1 MADAT
6 ALREPPRLARP
17 AFLAVLMGLG
27 LWLLSDADFAT
38 SDHVEEITVIVEI
51 QGEVVRVDADVPV
64 HASPREVW
72 EVLTDFDQ
80 LPRFV
85 SNIKSSQ
92 VLFRDGNV
100 VRVAQTGKAS
110 VGPLS
115 FEFQSEREITLHPY
129 TGFESR
135 MLKGNMKRFLG
146 STRLESR
153 DGITH
158 IRYHSEA
165 VPETA
170 PPFGLGR
177 SFIEAETREHYQ
189 DIRREVL
196 RRKAAITL
204 P

>member
-6 ALREPPRLARP
+6 ALQVPPRLARP
-17 AFLAVLMGLG
+17 AFLAALLGMGL
-27 LWLLSDADFAT
+27 WFLSDADFAT
-38 SDHVEEITVIVEI
+38 SDHAEEIAVQVQI
-51 QGEVVRVDADVPV
+51 QGELVRVDADVPV
-64 HASPREVW
+64 HATPREVW
-72 EVLTDFDQ
+72 DVLTDFDH

-85 SNIKSSQ
+85 SNIKSSK
-92 VLFRDGNV
+92 VLSREGNI

-115 FEFQSEREITLHPY
+115 FEFESEREITLNPY
-129 TGFESR
+129 AGFESL
-135 MLKGNMKRFLG
+135 MLKGNMKRFHG
-146 STRLESR
+146 TTRLEAI

-165 VPETA
+165 VPETL

-196 RRKAAITL
+196 RRKSAVAH